1 MPMICMFRKMRYIPD
16 MALAHMR
23 TGCGQNNIFKIKG
36 VSKAKFDTPLCLKAI
51 I

>member
-1 MPMICMFRKMRYIPD
+1 MKYILD
-16 MALAHMR
+16 IILVHMH

-36 VSKAKFDTPLCLKAI
+36 VSKAKFDTPLCLMAI